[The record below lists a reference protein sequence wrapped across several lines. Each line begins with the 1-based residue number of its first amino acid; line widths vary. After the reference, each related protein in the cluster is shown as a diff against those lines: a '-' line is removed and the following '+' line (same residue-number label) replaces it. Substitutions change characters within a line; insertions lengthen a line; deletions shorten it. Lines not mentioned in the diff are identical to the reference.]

1 MRRSVC
7 TKWIEKYLGEAVKDG
22 GKQKHLN
29 PGALFCQYAK
39 KGVFHKISDDGYH
52 ELLAETEE
60 LAELWEKDYSKSSG
74 ELFVKFLSRLKMS
87 REEIHLIA
95 ELLTDYY
102 AAAHGEFTEENRV
115 PGKDDDGNR
124 LPDMYGLCKKTQRY
138 ERYMKKGNSE
148 EEETFDP
155 HFAESPRAIKEYL
168 SSKIYGQEEAVKA
181 ASILLYNHIRKRK
194 RNILFIGPTGCGK
207 TEIWRVMKKI
217 YPNIR
222 IVDSS
227 AITMQGWSGGFKIQD
242 IFRGMKTEEIEKSI
256 IVFDEF
262 DKFCEPVYSG
272 SGANYSAAGQNE
284 LLKMIEGSRIS
295 FGSDNGR
302 EAVDF
307 DSSGMSFVFCGSF
320 EQLVGKKTAS
330 EQKESIGFGR
340 DGEKKD
346 AGAQYLN
353 KITAQDLIEY
363 AGVRQEI
370 AGRIQQ
376 IVQLHPLTEKD
387 FRCILKDKKISPVRK
402 LEKMYGVTIHLE
414 ERTERKLAGE
424 AAKNGFGVRYLR
436 NRLQEYLDEQMY
448 NEGEK
453 KEYWIGNPVHVP
465 FAGEM

>member
-39 KGVFHKISDDGYH
+39 KGYH

-60 LAELWEKDYSKSSG
+60 LGELWEKDYSKSSG

-138 ERYMKKGNSE
+138 ERSMKKGNSE

-194 RNILFIGPTGCGK
+194 RNIL
-207 TEIWRVMKKI
+207 
-217 YPNIR
+217 
-222 IVDSS
+222 
-227 AITMQGWSGGFKIQD
+227 
-242 IFRGMKTEEIEKSI
+242 
-256 IVFDEF
+256 
-262 DKFCEPVYSG
+262 
-272 SGANYSAAGQNE
+272 
-284 LLKMIEGSRIS
+284 L
-295 FGSDNGR
+295 
-302 EAVDF
+302 
-307 DSSGMSFVFCGSF
+307 
-320 EQLVGKKTAS
+320 
-330 EQKESIGFGR
+330 
-340 DGEKKD
+340 
-346 AGAQYLN
+346 
-353 KITAQDLIEY
+353 
-363 AGVRQEI
+363 
-370 AGRIQQ
+370 
-376 IVQLHPLTEKD
+376 
-387 FRCILKDKKISPVRK
+387 
-402 LEKMYGVTIHLE
+402 
-414 ERTERKLAGE
+414 
-424 AAKNGFGVRYLR
+424 
-436 NRLQEYLDEQMY
+436 
-448 NEGEK
+448 
-453 KEYWIGNPVHVP
+453 
-465 FAGEM
+465 

>member
-1 MRRSVC
+1 M
-7 TKWIEKYLGEAVKDG
+7 IL
-22 GKQKHLN
+22 
-29 PGALFCQYAK
+29 
-39 KGVFHKISDDGYH
+39 ISR
-52 ELLAETEE
+52 
-60 LAELWEKDYSKSSG
+60 K
-74 ELFVKFLSRLKMS
+74 V
-87 REEIHLIA
+87 
-95 ELLTDYY
+95 
-102 AAAHGEFTEENRV
+102 
-115 PGKDDDGNR
+115 
-124 LPDMYGLCKKTQRY
+124 
-138 ERYMKKGNSE
+138 
-148 EEETFDP
+148 
-155 HFAESPRAIKEYL
+155 PRAIKEYL

-262 DKFCEPVYSG
+262 DKFCEPLYSG

-376 IVQLHPLTEKD
+376 IVQLHPMTEKISAV
-387 FRCILKDKKISPVRK
+387 FSRTKRFLRCVSWKKCTALRFIWRRGRRENWPGKPRK
-402 LEKMYGVTIHLE
+402 MVSESDTSETVCRSIWTNRCTM
-414 ERTERKLAGE
+414 RERKKNTGSEILSMFLLPERCDILSLKRGERYGKRKTEHKKDRASEIPGE
-424 AAKNGFGVRYLR
+424 ADGRRTGTVQDPSHGR
-436 NRLQEYLDEQMY
+436 
-448 NEGEK
+448 
-453 KEYWIGNPVHVP
+453 I
-465 FAGEM
+465 